1 MPVGWM
7 NSSMPVGRMNSSMP
21 VGRMN
26 SSMPV
31 GRMNHFY
38 FFLKRS
44 LRFKNNEEKTE
55 NEKVIIKI
63 VRF

>member
-1 MPVGWM
+1 MFRRTPCRCIKGYIGHHV
-7 NSSMPVGRMNSSMP
+7 VDTH
-21 VGRMN
+21 

-38 FFLKRS
+38 FYKKRS

-55 NEKVIIKI
+55 NEKVVIKI